1 MNWQEFIPRFSHLV
15 VLLACVVVFAAGGTI
30 LAKYDALSMILYAC
44 AAFTAF
50 VAWSWVR
57 MLFAEAAS
65 RRAIAEQDAERA
77 NMDTVVE
84 FTRVLGDK
92 LPPAALL
99 AAIAHAFPALELD
112 QVQLPDE
119 AAQVKV
125 TPDGWHMRRGI
136 PWGLATADQY
146 RTLATGYFD
155 QATGLPIRYWTET
168 QSGKSEPVFS
178 RKQFENIL
186 AELVTN
192 GLATK
197 SAGGEVML
205 TESGEAWLTS
215 YYSPTPAGYIP
226 THR

>member
-1 MNWQEFIPRFSHLV
+1 MNWQEFTPRFSHLV
-15 VLLACVVVFAAGGTI
+15 IMLVSVAVFAAGGTL
-30 LAKYDALSMILYAC
+30 LAEYVYLSAVMYVCALFA
-44 AAFTAF
+44 AF
-50 VAWSWVR
+50 VAWNWTR
-57 MLFAEAAS
+57 MLLAEAES
-65 RRAIAEQDAERA
+65 KRMVSEQDAERA
-77 NMDTVVE
+77 NMQTVIE

-119 AAQVKV
+119 AAQVKA
-125 TPDGWHMRRGI
+125 TPDGWNMRRGI

-155 QATGLPIRYWTET
+155 QATGMPIRYWTET
-168 QSGKSEPVFS
+168 QIGKSEPVFS
-178 RKQFENIL
+178 RKQFETIL
-186 AELVTN
+186 SELVTS

-215 YYSPTPAGYIP
+215 YYSPTPAGYSP